1 MEKKITELLEGLL
14 DTLDPSKEVLTES
27 IRTDMAKQFVEAMTA
42 AVESETETLDEAV
55 QSQMVVLQKA
65 FDVKLTEAKD
75 ASEVEIAELMTE
87 AVEAV
92 AKMDESFAKTL
103 EFTVATFDERSVEEL
118 VSCKEAFDTYLET
131 EMEDLAESVEYLI
144 ENKLE
149 LEQTNES
156 LDNTAKLEKLSEA
169 FESMKKI
176 LFSGVVLDEKIEE
189 SVGTMKEDYDKLLQ
203 QNIKLSRKL
212 NKLDVDT
219 FIESETDAFTPSL
232 KDYLV
237 ERFENAKLSDIKEKW
252 EDAQEDYKKIDE
264 ENRRLAT
271 EDIDDLNI
279 DSHLNEDVDDDAPV
293 NESFDPYKQASQ
305 QYAKYI

>member
-1 MEKKITELLEGLL
+1 
-14 DTLDPSKEVLTES
+14 
-27 IRTDMAKQFVEAMTA
+27 
-42 AVESETETLDEAV
+42 
-55 QSQMVVLQKA
+55 
-65 FDVKLTEAKD
+65 
-75 ASEVEIAELMTE
+75 
-87 AVEAV
+87 
-92 AKMDESFAKTL
+92 MDESFAKML

-118 VSCKEAFDTYLET
+118 VSCKEAFDKYLET

-156 LDNTAKLEKLSEA
+156 LDATAKLEKLTEA
-169 FESMKKI
+169 FDAMKKI
-176 LFSGVVLDEKIEE
+176 LFTGVMLDEKIEE
-189 SVGTMKEDYDKLLQ
+189 SVGTMKVDYDKLLQ

-219 FIESETDAFTPSL
+219 FIESETDAFTPAL

-252 EDAQEDYKKIDE
+252 EEAQEDYKKIDE

-271 EDIDDLNI
+271 EDIDDLVI
-279 DSHLNEDVDDDAPV
+279 DSHLDEEVDDDEPV
-293 NESFDPYKQASQ
+293 NENNDPYKQAAS
-305 QYAKYI
+305 QYATYL